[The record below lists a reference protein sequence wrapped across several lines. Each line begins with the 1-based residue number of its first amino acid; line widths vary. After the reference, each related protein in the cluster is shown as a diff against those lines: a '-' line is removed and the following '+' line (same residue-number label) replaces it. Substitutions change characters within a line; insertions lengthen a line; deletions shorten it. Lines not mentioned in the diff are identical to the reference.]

1 MSDIEAFIEIATEE
15 LGYLEKKTNDKLESK
30 KENAGTNNYT
40 KYGKW
45 IGLNGQP
52 WCHSFVSWCANE
64 AGISSSVIPK
74 TGGTHFGANWFMD
87 KKQFIKPSKDNPPK
101 RGDLMY
107 HDSGKG
113 KGHVGI
119 VIAYN
124 GNGTVTTIEGNTNN
138 AGSREGTVVTKKE
151 RKFSYIWGFGRPK
164 YSGTSSEVETNP
176 GKEETKKEET
186 KKKETGKGNNG
197 NSNSTLQRGSK
208 GTKVEELQKNLIY
221 LKYDPKG
228 ADGSFGTN
236 TEKAV
241 IAFQKANGLKP
252 DGIVGPKT
260 QAMLDKLVNEKKIKD
275 AKSKGTSIVVDG
287 ATLKCTNGSKSNKLK
302 VPKSHGAKIQNKNE
316 ATIKDNKVNVNI
328 MTFGQCRKT
337 NKACIPVIGNTWKNS
352 KGNYKLNNEQV
363 LTKNSCLA
371 CNNAGIITIED
382 DGQKKGSTEKKS
394 TEAPTITFK
403 TNRTLKYGSKG
414 QDVVQ
419 LQKVLNKFKCG
430 NLIPDGEFGKKTKNA
445 VIAFQKKYGLKPD
458 GVVGP
463 KTRAKIAELLKK
475 EETDQKNSNSKKDT
489 SKEESSKKDNSK
501 KDNSKNENNKKDE
514 NVNKYIENLRKNKLG
529 FTKEKLESVCAAA
542 EVLLNENYKLAFV
555 AGILGNIVAEGKIG
569 QFESSNYKSNPSKE
583 PAYLVYVDKN
593 FSYREKFSGQNISKV
608 GIKATYKLAIK
619 CKESGY
625 QGKFGLGC
633 VQWTGSRCTSLV
645 EQYRKIC
652 GEDAYPTTEECANVE
667 SNYIAIELKS
677 DSYKGIYKK
686 WCNENNGGVDSNDS
700 ARSAGKI
707 VCKEYERPKA
717 DSSKERGEKA
727 VKIYNTMKG

>member
-1 MSDIEAFIEIATEE
+1 MSDIEAFINIATEE
-15 LGYLEKKTNDKLESK
+15 LGYLEKKTNEKLESK
-30 KENAGTNNYT
+30 KDNPGTNNYT

-45 IGLNGQP
+45 IGCNGQP

-64 AGISSSVIPK
+64 AGISSNIIPK
-74 TGGTHFGANWFMD
+74 TAGTHAGANWF
-87 KKQFIKPSKDNPPK
+87 KKQKQFIKPSKENPPK

-107 HDSGKG
+107 HDSGGG

-124 GNGTVTTIEGNTNN
+124 GDGTVTTIEGNTNN
-138 AGSREGTVVTKKE
+138 AGSREGTIVTKKE
-151 RKFSYIWGFGRPK
+151 RKFSYIWGFGRPI
-164 YSGTSSEVETNP
+164 YSDTSSDVETNL
-176 GKEETKKEET
+176 GKEETKKEEA
-186 KKKETGKGNNG
+186 KQEEKSNG
-197 NSNSTLQRGSK
+197 NKNTLQRGSK
-208 GTKVEELQKNLIY
+208 GIKVEELQKKLIY

-260 QAMLDKLVNEKKIKD
+260 QAMLDKLVNEKMIKD

-287 ATLKCTNGSKSNKLK
+287 ATIKCTNGTNSTKLK

-316 ATIKDNKVNVNI
+316 ATIKDNKVNINV

-337 NKACIPVIGNTWKNS
+337 KKACIPVIGNTWKSS

-371 CNNAGIITIED
+371 CNNAGIITFVN
-382 DGQKKGSTEKKS
+382 DGQKKGSTEKKETKS
-394 TEAPTITFK
+394 PTIIFK

-414 QDVVQ
+414 EDVVQ

-430 NLIPDGEFGKKTKNA
+430 NLISDGEFGKNTKNA

-458 GVVGP
+458 GVVGS

-475 EETDQKNSNSKKDT
+475 EENNQKNSENKKETSKEDTSKKD
-489 SKEESSKKDNSK
+489 
-501 KDNSKNENNKKDE
+501 NNKKDE
-514 NVNKYIENLRKNKLG
+514 NVSNYLENLRKNKLG
-529 FTKEKLESVCAAA
+529 FSKEKLEAICVAA

-569 QFESSNYKSNPSKE
+569 QFESSNYISNPSKE
-583 PAYLVYVDKN
+583 PGYLVYVDEN
-593 FSYREKFSGQNISKV
+593 FNYRHKFSGENISKI
-608 GIKATYKLAIK
+608 GTKATYKLAIK

-633 VQWTGSRCTSLV
+633 VQWTGSRCTSLI

-652 GEDAYPTTEECANVE
+652 GEDVYPSTQECANVE
-667 SNYIAIELKS
+667 SNFIAIELKS
-677 DSYKGIYKK
+677 DSYKGVYKK
-686 WCNENNGGVDSNDS
+686 WSSENNGGDDSTES

-707 VCKEYERPKA
+707 VCKEYEKPKA

-727 VKIYNTMKG
+727 VQIYNTMKG